1 MHFVFLYFC
10 FAYMCSYLAQWVDI
24 FDIFVTLTL
33 STVNS
38 FSIVL
43 EPWGWNNHK
52 YIFEHS
58 LWQYLE
64 CNLANLAH
72 FAPSISSGA
81 IKYKVH
87 LYLWNLLWN
96 VALGDNFPSSKFEIA
111 TRKPQN
117 WPSLRPRCSPRQTS
131 PPSPPFPR
139 AWQGCFWNWEGVIL
153 IGLAFLNSRFQ
164 GLQKQVQL
172 IQQTPCLFGFD
183 WLCSS
188 SG

>member
-1 MHFVFLYFC
+1 MSYLISLNPLILKKYVGSFMHFVFLYLC
-10 FAYMCSYLAQWVDI
+10 NCVFAYMCSYLAQWVDI

-43 EPWGWNNHK
+43 EPWGWTYHK

-96 VALGDNFPSSKFEIA
+96 VALGDHFPSSKFEIT

-139 AWQGCFWNWEGVIL
+139 AWQGCFWNW
-153 IGLAFLNSRFQ
+153 A
-164 GLQKQVQL
+164 
-172 IQQTPCLFGFD
+172 
-183 WLCSS
+183 WY
-188 SG
+188 

>member
-96 VALGDNFPSSKFEIA
+96 VALGDNFPSSKL
-111 TRKPQN
+111 KPE
-117 WPSLRPRCSPRQTS
+117 SLKIGRVWGQGVLLDKPHHRVLLSPGHG
-131 PPSPPFPR
+131 R
-139 AWQGCFWNWEGVIL
+139 AVSG
-153 IGLAFLNSRFQ
+153 IGKA
-164 GLQKQVQL
+164 
-172 IQQTPCLFGFD
+172 
-183 WLCSS
+183 WY
-188 SG
+188 